1 MNKGRLEAFGDAII
15 AIIITI
21 MVLEFRVPESPEL
34 SALLPLIPE
43 FLAYVLSFVFLT
55 IYWNNHHNL
64 FHAVERING
73 AVLWTNLHLMF
84 WLSLVPFTT
93 AWLSEVG
100 LHPAPVA
107 LYGLVLLLAG
117 VAYFILVRTLIALH
131 GQKSPFA
138 TAVGR
143 NSKTKLSLALYA
155 MGLVLSWPIPILAL
169 VCYILVAIIWLIPD
183 RRFEKITRSTR

>member
-21 MVLEFRVPESPEL
+21 MVLEFQAPESPEL

-43 FLAYVLSFVFLT
+43 FLAYILSFVFLT

-73 AVLWTNLHLMF
+73 AVLWANLHLMF

-93 AWLSEVG
+93 AWLSEAG
-100 LHPAPVA
+100 LYPAPVM
-107 LYGLVLLLAG
+107 LYGLVLLMAG
-117 VAYFILVRTLIALH
+117 VAHFILVRTLVALH
-131 GQKSPFA
+131 GKNSPFA

-143 NSKTKLSLALYA
+143 DGKGKLSLVLYA
-155 MGLVLSWPIPILAL
+155 IGLVFGWLLPMLAL
-169 VCYILVAIIWLIPD
+169 VFYILVAIIWLVPD
-183 RRFEKITRSTR
+183 RRFEKVMRSSK